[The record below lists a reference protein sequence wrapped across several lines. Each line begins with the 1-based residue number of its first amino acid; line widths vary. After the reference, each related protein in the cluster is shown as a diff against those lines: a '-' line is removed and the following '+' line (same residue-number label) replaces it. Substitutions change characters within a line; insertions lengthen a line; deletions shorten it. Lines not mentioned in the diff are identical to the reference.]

1 MAENKGYQ
9 GRWAENVDAIE
20 MKTMIME
27 GRGMSG
33 KYKVR
38 EKTRGSRSSV
48 KQYWTKKQSDSL
60 RARGNQGKLAL

>member
-1 MAENKGYQ
+1 MAENKGSQ
-9 GRWAENVDAIE
+9 GRWAENVDATE
-20 MKTMIME
+20 MKKMIKE

-48 KQYWTKKQSDSL
+48 KQC
-60 RARGNQGKLAL
+60 